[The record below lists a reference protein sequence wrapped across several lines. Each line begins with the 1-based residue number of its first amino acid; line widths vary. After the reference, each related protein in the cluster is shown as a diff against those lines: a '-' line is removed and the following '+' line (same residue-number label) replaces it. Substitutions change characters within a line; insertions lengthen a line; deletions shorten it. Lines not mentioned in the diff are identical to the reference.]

1 MPLMNAV
8 IFPAFGPPDV
18 FRAVRVDRPEPG
30 PGEALVRIHGAGI
43 CYHDVLSR
51 AGRIPRDQPCQILG
65 HEISGVVEEVG
76 ANVSASRVGARVVIY
91 QRLYCGICP
100 HCLGGRQDLCRNS
113 RVLGEQGGGGY
124 AEYCCVPERNLI
136 AVPDAVSL
144 DAATLAVCPIGTSI
158 RALVGVAGAKVGDT
172 VLVTGAGG
180 GLGLHQIQIAKTL
193 HTRVIAVTSSPD
205 KEAAIRA
212 AGADE
217 VIVTTDGGFSK
228 EAWRLTGKTGV
239 NIVLENVVSSTIGES
254 LRSCAAHAVVVVLGN
269 VEARPIQLDP
279 GLVIGRRLRICG
291 SGNATYA
298 DVSMALHLL
307 ESGSIQPVIHRI
319 LPFPDVAEGHRLME
333 SRHTTGRVILRGW

>member
-1 MPLMNAV
+1 MTLMNAV
-8 IFPAFGPPDV
+8 VFPAFGPPDV
-18 FRAVRVDRPEPG
+18 FRAVRVDRPDPG
-30 PGEALVRIHGAGI
+30 PDEALVRIHAAGI

-51 AGRIPRDQPCQILG
+51 AGRIPRDKPGQILG

-76 ANVSASRVGARVVIY
+76 ANVPASRVGERVVIY

-124 AEYCCVPERNLI
+124 AEYCCVPVRNLI
-136 AVPDAVSL
+136 PVPDAVSL
-144 DAATLAVCPIGTSI
+144 DAAALAVCPIGTSI
-158 RALVGVAGAKVGDT
+158 RALVGVAEAKVGDT
-172 VLVTGAGG
+172 VLITGAGG

-217 VIVTTDGGFSK
+217 VIVAPDGAFSK
-228 EAWRLTGKTGV
+228 EAWRLTGKIGAD
-239 NIVLENVVSSTIGES
+239 IVLENVVSSTIGES
-254 LRSCAAHAVVVVLGN
+254 LRACAAHAVVVVLGN

-279 GLVIGRRLRICG
+279 GLIIGRRLRICG

-298 DVSMALHLL
+298 DVRMGLHLL
-307 ESGSIQPVIHRI
+307 ATGSIQPVVHSV

-333 SRHTTGRVILRGW
+333 SRHTTGRILLKGW

>member
-1 MPLMNAV
+1 MTLMNAV
-8 IFPAFGPPDV
+8 VFPAFGPPDV
-18 FRAVRVDRPEPG
+18 FRAVRVDRPDPG
-30 PGEALVRIHGAGI
+30 PDEALVRIHAAGI

-51 AGRIPRDQPCQILG
+51 AGRIPRDQPGQILG
-65 HEISGVVEEVG
+65 HEISGVVDEVG
-76 ANVSASRVGARVVIY
+76 ANVPASRVGERVVIY

-124 AEYCCVPERNLI
+124 AEYCCVPVRNLI
-136 AVPDAVSL
+136 PVPDAVSL
-144 DAATLAVCPIGTSI
+144 DAAALAVCPIGTSI
-158 RALVGVAGAKVGDT
+158 RALVGVAEAKVGDT
-172 VLVTGAGG
+172 VLITGAGG

-217 VIVTTDGGFSK
+217 VIVAPDGAFSK
-228 EAWRLTGKTGV
+228 EAWRLTGKIGAD
-239 NIVLENVVSSTIGES
+239 IVLENVVSSTIGES
-254 LRSCAAHAVVVVLGN
+254 LRACAAHAVVVVLGN

-279 GLVIGRRLRICG
+279 GLIIGRRLRICG

-298 DVSMALHLL
+298 DVRMGLHLL
-307 ESGSIQPVIHRI
+307 ATGSIQPVVHSV

-333 SRHTTGRVILRGW
+333 SRHTTGRILLKGW